1 MSNRIKLVLLMLLMA
16 APVMAS
22 WSMHL
27 LQVGIPEEKT
37 ARGELLPEIQP
48 LSEWSLDWQADGR
61 WWLVM
66 AADPAC
72 VDRCEQQADKL
83 WRVHRAL
90 GREAE
95 RVYRLRAG
103 AEESLPGEM
112 AKSWQGPPPEGVEPG
127 HAWIADPQGRV
138 VLAYQAD
145 VDPGDIH
152 RDLMRLL
159 RINQDSGRR

>member
-1 MSNRIKLVLLMLLMA
+1 MSNRIKLLLLMILMA

-27 LQVGIPEEKT
+27 FKVGIPEQQT
-37 ARGELLPEIQP
+37 AKGDLLPELPP
-48 LSEWSLDWQADGR
+48 LAEWPLDWQADGR

-66 AADPAC
+66 AADQECAAVC
-72 VDRCEQQADKL
+72 DQQADKL
-83 WRVHRAL
+83 WRIHRAL

-95 RVYRLRAG
+95 RVFRLRAG
-103 AEESLPGEM
+103 GDDALPGEV
-112 AKSWQGPPPEGVEPG
+112 AEAWTGLPPEGVEPG
-127 HAWIADPQGRV
+127 KAWIVDPQGQV

-145 VDPGDIH
+145 VEPGDIH

-159 RINQDSGRR
+159 RINQDQGR